1 MTQVTSDATTSVSS
15 SNARKQTEK
24 PENQKD
30 VLFENLFSTVSDI
43 DREKVNFLNSDL
55 SHHDKMTMDFN
66 SEEEKE
72 TSLNHTD
79 NNIFE
84 IFAKD
89 DENIG
94 NSSLTTAMQR
104 LEALL
109 NEEET
114 QEGNQKTG
122 EENKDLF
129 AISGDPTNNISNSV
143 VTPKGRRVPL
153 AQAFKLFSDQIFD
166 YSSSNLN
173 SLSSNDTKNTLND
186 LPLSKELSKVVK
198 LIENAVN
205 SKNLE
210 HSLPKESVEIKTNSP
225 ASSSDGS
232 ALDKAIEALSELKS
246 LKNSNAGSE
255 SIPTLKKDNVLSR
268 FKGGEEQK
276 NVLLTE
282 EFKNVVTKNSPLI
295 NLNNK
300 ENSNDIR
307 MTALTRQVEL
317 SQQATNNSVNQA
329 NFQMSGLDINS
340 GSSNG
345 QEGNENQQGTLY
357 KK

>member
-1 MTQVTSDATTSVSS
+1 MTQVTSDATASVSS

-30 VLFENLFSTVSDI
+30 VLFENLFSIVKDI
-43 DREKVNFLNSDL
+43 DTEKVNFLNSDL
-55 SHHDKMTMDFN
+55 SHHDQMTMDFY
-66 SEEEKE
+66 SQQEKK

-89 DENIG
+89 DENIV
-94 NSSLTTAMQR
+94 NSSLTTAMER

-114 QEGNQKTG
+114 QEGKQKTG

-153 AQAFKLFSDQIFD
+153 AQSFKLFSDQIFD

-173 SLSSNDTKNTLND
+173 SLSSNNTKNALND

-198 LIENAVN
+198 LIESAIN
-205 SKNLE
+205 SKNLAA
-210 HSLPKESVEIKTNSP
+210 SLPKESIEIK
-225 ASSSDGS
+225 
-232 ALDKAIEALSELKS
+232 LKD
-246 LKNSNAGSE
+246 LLV
-255 SIPTLKKDNVLSR
+255 P
-268 FKGGEEQK
+268 QK
-276 NVLLTE
+276 
-282 EFKNVVTKNSPLI
+282 VVH
-295 NLNNK
+295 
-300 ENSNDIR
+300 
-307 MTALTRQVEL
+307 
-317 SQQATNNSVNQA
+317 
-329 NFQMSGLDINS
+329 
-340 GSSNG
+340 
-345 QEGNENQQGTLY
+345 
-357 KK
+357 